1 MKKGK
6 KQEKSK
12 AGSTPKDGP
21 DSAWEATLQVSKAQ
35 KKAAKKNIDFENI
48 QFETNEERST
58 NIIGKL
64 ILTSQ
69 AQIQQ
74 NSFKA

>member
-12 AGSTPKDGP
+12 VGSTPKDGA
-21 DSAWEATLQVSKAQ
+21 DSAWNAAVAVSKEQ
-35 KKAAKKNIDFENI
+35 VKKKTAKKNIDFEDI

-69 AQIQQ
+69 AQI
-74 NSFKA
+74 